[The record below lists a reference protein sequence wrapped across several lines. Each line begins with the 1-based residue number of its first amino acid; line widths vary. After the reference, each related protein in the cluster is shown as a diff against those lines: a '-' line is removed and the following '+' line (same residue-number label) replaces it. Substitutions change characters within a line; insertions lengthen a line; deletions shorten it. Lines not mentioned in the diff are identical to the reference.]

1 MLRQEVKEELFTLLN
16 RIREKQVIV
25 EGKRDK
31 LALCLLGF
39 KNIIELNAGIYE
51 TTEKLKEK
59 TVIILTDYDDAGNEI
74 AKKFNLILPPLGF
87 RVDGQTRK
95 KIGCLF
101 SQLRIQKI
109 EELRGVI
116 NG

>member
-1 MLRQEVKEELFTLLN
+1 MLIQEVKEELFKALEITKG
-16 RIREKQVIV
+16 KQVIV

-39 KNIIELNAGIYE
+39 KNIIELNTGIYE
-51 TTEKLKEK
+51 IVEKLNGKN
-59 TVIILTDYDDAGNEI
+59 VVILTDYDKEGIEI
-74 AKKFNLILPPLGF
+74 AKKLNKILPPLGYK
-87 RVDGQTRK
+87 VDTKTRK
-95 KIGCLF
+95 KIGFLF
-101 SQLRIQKI
+101 AELKIRKI